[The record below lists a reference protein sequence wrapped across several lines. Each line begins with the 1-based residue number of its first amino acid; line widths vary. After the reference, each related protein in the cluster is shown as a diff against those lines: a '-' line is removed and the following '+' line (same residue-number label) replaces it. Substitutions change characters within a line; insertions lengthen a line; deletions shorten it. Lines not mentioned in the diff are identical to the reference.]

1 MATNDYLAAFWN
13 LENLFD
19 IQNSPRRSEKLQRT
33 IRRELVGWGQ
43 GVFNKKVSQL
53 ANIIRAMNGGAG
65 PDLIGLCEVEND
77 YVLQQLVTKLGD
89 LNRSYKIAHA
99 DSSDGRGI
107 DVGFIYDSKLLIKKG
122 LWSHYVVKRHAT
134 RDIVQVNFQTQS
146 GKLLVAIGNH
156 WPSRSGGQWSSE
168 PYRIIAAETL
178 AYFHDRIRQ
187 IHGSDVA
194 VLAMGDFN
202 DEPFDR
208 SLIAYALSERTRSKV
223 TRARSAKFLNL
234 MWPALGQ
241 KIGTHYYQNVP
252 NVLDQFLVSKGL
264 LTGNAG
270 LRIVPD
276 STEIFRPPEMVF
288 TGAYP
293 RPVRFG
299 RGKTL
304 DLDGYSD
311 HFPITVRIRE
321 R

>member
-1 MATNDYLAAFWN
+1 MPTNEYLTAFWN
-13 LENLFD
+13 VENFFD

-33 IRRELVGWGQ
+33 IGNELVGWNQ
-43 GVFNKKVSQL
+43 AVFNKKVSQL
-53 ANIIRAMNGGAG
+53 ANIIRGMNEGVG
-65 PDLIGLCEVEND
+65 PDLIGLCEVENE
-77 YVLQQLVTKLGD
+77 YVLEKLVTALGD
-89 LNRSYKIAHA
+89 LNRTYKIAHA

-107 DVGFIYDSKLLIKKG
+107 DVGFIYDSELFTVQG
-122 LWSHYVVKRHAT
+122 LWSHYVVKRTAT
-134 RDIVQVNFQTQS
+134 RDIVQVNFQTKS
-146 GKLLVAIGNH
+146 GKLLIAIGNH
-156 WPSRSGGQWSSE
+156 WPSRSGGQWKSE

-187 IHGSDVA
+187 LRGSDVA

-208 SLIAYALSERTRSKV
+208 SLITHALSERTRAKV

-234 MWPALGQ
+234 MWPAMGQ
-241 KIGTHYYQNVP
+241 KIGTHYYGNVP

-270 LRIVPD
+270 LWIAPD
-276 STEIFRPPEMVF
+276 TADIFRPPEMVA

-299 RGKTL
+299 RGKSL
-304 DLDGYSD
+304 NLEGYSD
-311 HFPITVRIRE
+311 HFPITVRMKE